1 MYGTA
6 YGAVAFMCEI
16 SKDSDAVA
24 TGTTYIFDRHGT
36 VKIQSQSFNPH
47 RLEVSESTVDVAVN
61 YATWPEFGDYD
72 GLVKVER
79 QQNLWPSSRVNR
91 IG

>member
-36 VKIQSQSFNPH
+36 VKIQRQSFNPH

-61 YATWPEFGDYD
+61 YAIWPEFGDYD

-79 QQNLWPSSRVNR
+79 Q
-91 IG
+91 